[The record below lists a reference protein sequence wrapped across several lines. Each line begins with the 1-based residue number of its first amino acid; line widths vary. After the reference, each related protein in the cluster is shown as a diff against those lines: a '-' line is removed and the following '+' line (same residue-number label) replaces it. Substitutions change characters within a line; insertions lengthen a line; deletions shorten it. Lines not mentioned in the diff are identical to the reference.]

1 MSTSSGATFI
11 KGKGQGRGP
20 KRSRSEMEDHDK
32 FLRTLEEEE
41 EEEEVRPPKEE
52 EDEEEER
59 TLEEEEE
66 EEEEAETPMQSFA
79 AWHEDSVHAVHT
91 QWCKA
96 LLVHSLR

>member
-1 MSTSSGATFI
+1 MSTSSSATFI
-11 KGKGQGRGP
+11 KGKGQARSP
-20 KRSRSEMEDHDK
+20 KRSWSEMEEDDK
-32 FLRTLEEEE
+32 FSRTPEEE

-59 TLEEEEE
+59 TPEEEEE
-66 EEEEAETPMQSFA
+66 EEEEAESPMESFA

>member
-1 MSTSSGATFI
+1 MSTSSSATFI
-11 KGKGQGRGP
+11 KGKGQARGP
-20 KRSRSEMEDHDK
+20 KRSWSEMEEDDK
-32 FLRTLEEEE
+32 FSRTPEEE

-59 TLEEEEE
+59 TPEEEE
-66 EEEEAETPMQSFA
+66 EEEEAENPMESFA